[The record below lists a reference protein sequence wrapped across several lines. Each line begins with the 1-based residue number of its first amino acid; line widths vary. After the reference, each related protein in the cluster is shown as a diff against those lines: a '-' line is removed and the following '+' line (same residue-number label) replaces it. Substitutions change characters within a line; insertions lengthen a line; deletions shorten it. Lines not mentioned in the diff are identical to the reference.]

1 MGYDY
6 DNLLK
11 DINTLSENYGEIEK
25 SVIGKS
31 VMGRDIFCL
40 NSGTG
45 SNNAVLLGAYHGLE
59 YLTSAFLMKFLSD
72 FTANAEIGSSFFGYT
87 AN

>member
-11 DINTLSENYGEIEK
+11 DIDTLSENYGRIEK

-31 VMGRDIFCL
+31 VMGSDIFCL
-40 NSGTG
+40 KAGEG
-45 SNNAVLLGAYHGLE
+45 
-59 YLTSAFLMKFLSD
+59 K
-72 FTANAEIGSSFFGYT
+72 
-87 AN
+87 